1 MYPSYYVFL
10 WSESCRQAKEDL
22 HRKFGFFILP
32 IVSAGINVFIVTWL
46 KYAEEELTYSLAL
59 TPDWLTNVSRQAVR
73 LCLHSY
79 TDKGQTYSLN

>member
-1 MYPSYYVFL
+1 MTPDRKEILQKRGTNHLYPSYYVFL

-59 TPDWLTNVSRQAVR
+59 TPDWLTKS
-73 LCLHSY
+73 
-79 TDKGQTYSLN
+79 